1 MRVLG
6 WIEVQTRAL
15 TMPFRRDPACVW
27 LRWARQAHHGDVAL
41 ACLDKAMAL
50 GDADARFE
58 HALLE
63 AEGLF
68 GAGEPALNLR
78 RAAEQ
83 GHVEA
88 MARLADCL
96 RWGPGRE
103 RDAAQARAWLTRAA
117 EAGFRPAAESLAIWL
132 EESGDTEGAAA
143 WWTRASALP
152 PRALRTGLLKPMES
166 RDPLVRAEAAAA
178 HAADRGFDV
187 LLRQPWA
194 PPLFT
199 LLLIAMALGLIAALL
214 IGTVFTFGLP
224 LIAIGTYYLLFGRR
238 QRHTGRFRR
247 LVDAAEAGDGEAAF
261 QLGRSYQRGTP
272 GLAPDALSAAV
283 WFRRAAEAGHRGGMA
298 ALAEALRSGHGIR
311 RDAQEAEAWAAASQG

>member
-1 MRVLG
+1 VLG
-6 WIEVQTRAL
+6 WIEVRFRVLAA
-15 TMPFRRDPACVW
+15 MGRRDPARLW
-27 LRWARQAHHGDVAL
+27 LRWAREAHHGDVAL
-41 ACLDKAMAL
+41 ACLDKAMVL

-68 GAGEPALNLR
+68 GAGEPAINLR
-78 RAAEQ
+78 RASEQ

-88 MARLADCL
+88 MTRLADCL
-96 RWGPGRE
+96 RWGPGKE
-103 RDAAQARAWLTRAA
+103 RDAEQARCWLTRAA
-117 EAGFRPAAESLAIWL
+117 EAGFRPAAESLAKWL
-132 EESGDTEGAAA
+132 EDVGDQENAEAWRKRAA
-143 WWTRASALP
+143 SLP
-152 PRALRTGLLKPMES
+152 PRALRAGLLKPMES

-178 HAADRGFDV
+178 QATDQGFAA

-199 LLLIAMALGLIAALL
+199 LLVTAMALGLVAVLL
-214 IGTVFTFGLP
+214 IGTFLTFGLP

-238 QRHTGRFRR
+238 QRHSWRFRR

-261 QLGRSYQRGTP
+261 QLGRSYQSGMP
-272 GLAPDALSAAV
+272 GIAPDALSAAV
-283 WFRRAAEAGHRGGMA
+283 WFRRAAETGHRGAMA

-311 RDAQEAEAWAAASQG
+311 RDAQEAEAWATASRG